1 MTRSACLGWTL
12 AIAVSAFGCTRTD
25 KADNRYPNG
34 EATKTGEPAAAGA
47 DANAN
52 TAAGN
57 ATAARPNP
65 AGTSGDA
72 AARERARS
80 DNRAP
85 VTLVGCLQ
93 KGDGRSDYIL
103 TEVNSTRTTVG
114 TSGATE
120 RPSAGGQSD
129 KASGPDV
136 VGQEQMRA
144 AAHAYRLDGDRKT
157 LEPLVGKQV
166 RVSGSLEKSSD
177 LNAHDDNGRMKD
189 RDRTKIDEG
198 DLAKVD
204 VASVDSVSES
214 CGAKSSAHRPSRSR

>member
-1 MTRSACLGWTL
+1 MTRSACLGWSL
-12 AIAVSAFGCTRTD
+12 AFAVSAFACGGNTD
-25 KADNRYPNG
+25 ADNRSG
-34 EATKTGEPAAAGA
+34 AATKTGEPAAAGA
-47 DANAN
+47 DAKANA
-52 TAAGN
+52 AAPNGS
-57 ATAARPNP
+57 AARTGT
-65 AGTSGDA
+65 AGTAGSA
-72 AARERARS
+72 ADDRARS
-80 DNRAP
+80 DNSAP

-114 TSGATE
+114 TSGAAQ

-129 KASGPDV
+129 RSSDV

-144 AAHAYRLDGDRKT
+144 AAHAYRLSGDRSAI
-157 LEPLVGKQV
+157 EPLVGKQV
-166 RVSGSLEKSSD
+166 RVSGSLAKSSD

-204 VASVDSVSES
+204 VASIDSVSDN
-214 CGAKSSAHRPSRSR
+214 CGGKSSRGSRSK

>member
-1 MTRSACLGWTL
+1 MTRSACLAWTL
-12 AIAVSAFGCTRTD
+12 AIAVSAFACSRTD
-25 KADNRYPNG
+25 NDSSKVANG
-34 EATKTGEPAAAGA
+34 DATKTGEPAAAGA

-52 TAAGN
+52 TAAPN
-57 ATAARPNP
+57 ARAPRTGTAGTTPRTAA
-65 AGTSGDA
+65 DD
-72 AARERARS
+72 RARS
-80 DNRAP
+80 DNSAP

-114 TSGATE
+114 TSGSAE

-129 KASGPDV
+129 KSSGDI

-144 AAHAYRLDGDRKT
+144 AAHAYRLSGDRSA
-157 LEPLVGKQV
+157 LQPLVGKQV
-166 RVSGSLEKSSD
+166 RVSGSITKSSD
-177 LNAHDDNGRMKD
+177 LNAHDDNGRMKN

-204 VASVDSVSES
+204 VASVDSVSDN
-214 CGAKSSAHRPSRSR
+214 CGGKASRSRSK